1 MKDDG
6 LEPLFERAKG
16 ARSPVDAALPAGFA
30 DRVTA
35 RHQFEVF
42 REKTAARASIL
53 SISAALV
60 IFAAIV
66 SLNLNAI
73 TSLGTDD
80 QDPADDVA
88 QVLWD
93 SAGN

>member
-6 LEPLFERAKG
+6 LEPLFERARG
-16 ARSPVDAALPAGFA
+16 ARISSIAPIPAGFA
-30 DRVTA
+30 DRVAA
-35 RHQFEVF
+35 RHRFEVY
-42 REKTAARASIL
+42 REKTVARASIL
-53 SISAALV
+53 SVSTALV

-73 TSLGTDD
+73 ASLGTDD

>member
-1 MKDDG
+1 MKDDN
-6 LEPLFERAKG
+6 LEPLFQRARG
-16 ARSPVDAALPAGFA
+16 ARISPAASLPAGFA
-30 DRVTA
+30 ERVTA
-35 RHQFEVF
+35 RYQLIKHQE
-42 REKTAARASIL
+42 RTAFRASIL
-53 SISAALV
+53 SVSVALV
-60 IFAAIV
+60 VFAAIV
-66 SLNLNAI
+66 GLNLNAI